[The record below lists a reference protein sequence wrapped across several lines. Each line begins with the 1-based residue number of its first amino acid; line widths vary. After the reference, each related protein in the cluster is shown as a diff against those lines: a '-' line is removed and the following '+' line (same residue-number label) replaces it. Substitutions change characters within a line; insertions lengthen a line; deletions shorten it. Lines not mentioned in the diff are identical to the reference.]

1 VEENRNRLW
10 RLRINSRPLQN
21 VAAKVEAYLAN
32 CYGRKLLNRNW
43 NPACTETRRSRGV
56 SSMAATALQPSQEPV
71 AVERYQSKVQELT
84 EVINHYSAR
93 YRRIA
98 LGHLS
103 NLADAEDAVQD
114 ALLSALTHV
123 HQFRGHAKMSTW
135 LTTIVINSARM
146 KLRQRSASAQSALDK
161 TDAQQDLLEDIVSDR
176 RPGPE
181 EAYCERETLETLVLA
196 TSRLSPTLRTTFR
209 LRAVDGLSIRETA
222 DLLGV
227 PAGTVKARL
236 ARARVRLREV
246 MGKRIPRKRE
256 GRSPDG
262 NRYQMTVARIR
273 LRAQRLALVRADGE
287 RRLRPV

>member
-1 VEENRNRLW
+1 
-10 RLRINSRPLQN
+10 
-21 VAAKVEAYLAN
+21 
-32 CYGRKLLNRNW
+32 
-43 NPACTETRRSRGV
+43 
-56 SSMAATALQPSQEPV
+56 MAATVLRPSPEPV

-84 EVINHYSAR
+84 EVIDHHSAR

-114 ALLSALTHV
+114 ALLSALTHI

-146 KLRQRSASAQSALDK
+146 KLRQRLASAQLALDK
-161 TDAQQDLLEDIVSDR
+161 ADVQQDLLEDIVLDW

-181 EAYCERETLETLVLA
+181 ETYREREILETLVLA

-236 ARARVRLREV
+236 ARARVRLRVV
-246 MGKRIPRKRE
+246 MGKRIRRKRE

-262 NRYQMTVARIR
+262 NCYQMTAARIR
-273 LRAQRLALVRADGE
+273 LRAQRLALLGADGE
-287 RRLRPV
+287 RRLRLV